1 MIIDNLIE
9 QFPGFYSPIKDTNR
23 FQNLTKTEILK

>member
-9 QFPGFYSPIKDTNR
+9 QFPGFYSTIKNTNS
-23 FQNLTKTEILK
+23 FQNLTQTVILK